1 MVADVDRDP
10 PLSTLAMSVSVPAA
24 RIWTSARKPSQP
36 EREAARQRRTSAMHR
51 TSRAIALLLAALGAP
66 SWMLAASAGNGPSA
80 GPTLATPAPANAEEQ
95 LKQAQALGYAEDATK
110 VKHAAFKA
118 GSNCANCNFYKG
130 AKGSASGPCTLFP
143 KNSVVSKGW
152 CSAWA
157 KKV

>member
-1 MVADVDRDP
+1 MPHDSSRRRFLTIAVVATAAA
-10 PLSTLAMSVSVPAA
+10 PLALRSLSAEAAAPAA
-24 RIWTSARKPSQP
+24 AKPLP
-36 EREAARQRRTSAMHR
+36 KLAVTDATAK
-51 TSRAIALLLAALGAP
+51 AL
-66 SWMLAASAGNGPSA
+66 S
-80 GPTLATPAPANAEEQ
+80 
-95 LKQAQALGYAEDATK
+95 YAEDAAK

-157 KKV
+157 KKA